1 MESIY
6 EPSTNIS
13 GYHYALRY
21 FKMTNSNL
29 FNYEANNMNAG
40 LRKTNGKGHL
50 TSDLGRDFGELK
62 SILRLK
68 GTGAL
73 MLQPTLAMN
82 KYVSTVESS
91 GVVGQWVSE
100 WVSGS
105 VDMGMCFKNSQA

>member
-6 EPSTNIS
+6 EPRTNIS

-62 SILRLK
+62 SMLRLK
-68 GTGAL
+68 GTYWCSHAA
-73 MLQPTLAMN
+73 T
-82 KYVSTVESS
+82 
-91 GVVGQWVSE
+91 
-100 WVSGS
+100 
-105 VDMGMCFKNSQA
+105 NSCHEHIHVHC